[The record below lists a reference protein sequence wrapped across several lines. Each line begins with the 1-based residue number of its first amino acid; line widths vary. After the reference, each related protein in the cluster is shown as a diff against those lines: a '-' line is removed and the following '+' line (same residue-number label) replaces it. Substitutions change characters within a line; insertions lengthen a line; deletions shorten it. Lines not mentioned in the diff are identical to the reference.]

1 MSEPDSLDSEI
12 KIALGRGDLLLA
24 RQLAYKWL
32 TIWSEKLSDCPD
44 RNQLRAPLLWGS
56 LADVVERTSD
66 HHLIEHFWQILERI
80 PPPAPPDGA
89 LPLLGIPILNRADL
103 LLQLLDSLDHPVQT
117 LAIVDNSSDCGN
129 GQASEVSH
137 QLQAL
142 RQLGHPLIDTISIA
156 RPFRNLG
163 VAASWNLILSS
174 FPEATTALLANN
186 DVRFAPG
193 VIAGALGRMDA
204 SRPQFLTLLPEP
216 NGFSAFLLT
225 ALCWDR
231 IGLFDA
237 SFHPA
242 YGEDLDYR
250 DRLRA
255 TPEVDWLPGGE
266 AHRAMAEL
274 NPTHSATIASDPWL
288 MEQNRASFALNRLW
302 YFSQRRVRGDCRGSW
317 RRLWLAQWSQAP
329 DPEPTP

>member
-1 MSEPDSLDSEI
+1 LNDSGASHARVQL
-12 KIALGRGDLLLA
+12 ALVSGDLLLA
-24 RQLAYKWL
+24 RQLVTDWL
-32 TIWSEKLSDCPD
+32 TLWSDRLTASPD
-44 RNQLRAPLLWGS
+44 RSQLRDPLLWGA

-66 HHLIEHFWQILERI
+66 HHLIERFWQILDRL
-80 PPPAPPDGA
+80 PPPTSAAGIV
-89 LPLLGIPILNRADL
+89 PLLGIPILNRADL
-103 LLQLLDSLDHPVQT
+103 LLQLLDSLDHPVHT
-117 LAIVDNSSDCGN
+117 LAIVDNSSAGAN
-129 GQASEVSH
+129 GQASEVSL

-142 RQLGHPLIDTISIA
+142 RQLGHPLIDTIAIA

-163 VAASWNLILSS
+163 VAASWNLILSN

-186 DVRFAPG
+186 DIRFAPG
-193 VIAGALGRMDA
+193 VIASALQRIDS

-237 SFHPA
+237 GFHPA

-255 TPEVDWLPGGE
+255 APEVDWLPGD
-266 AHRAMAEL
+266 ALHDAMAER
-274 NPTHSATIASDPWL
+274 NPEHSATIHSDPWL
-288 MEQNRASFALNRLW
+288 QEQNRASFALNRLW
-302 YFSQRRVRGDCRGSW
+302 YFSQRRIRQDPRGGW
-317 RRLWLAQWSQAP
+317 RRLWLAQWDSPP
-329 DPEPTP
+329 DRQTEP